1 MDRKRRGARLRRIL
15 KAEQLESRSMLASLV
30 GGSPWQNPLDPN
42 DLDFDG
48 VVSPGDALAAINM
61 LNAGRSGDLAEKF
74 APPQLHGHFQNAA
87 SEFLDADGDGS
98 LSAGDALAVINV
110 LNSGQPW
117 LGHHV
122 PDVDQ
127 GETIGGAQELDVT
140 HGFARMRG
148 VITGSTDVDF
158 FKVTA
163 IKSELNV
170 ALFSR
175 SEGAFGVSIVDAT
188 GKVLA
193 SATIEAGSY
202 RPAKL
207 NLDVVAETTY
217 YVKVTGDGGPYAV
230 AVLNFDE
237 HSFLPQPDSELG
249 DDQHGDTVQT
259 ATALTLNHGFARVVS
274 NIDSGMDADMFS
286 LTAVD
291 GKLIV
296 EADADFS
303 LDVEISGPNGSLDAF
318 TTSERRVIVL
328 NVTAGTY
335 QITVTGSNSSDM
347 GAYRLR
353 VGNVPLP
360 EPGGDPHPSNSP
372 PRRIVKKL
380 FDKVDADG
388 SGLVT
393 RPEIRAVVGGG
404 PLRIAD
410 HVFANW
416 DTNDDQ
422 ALSLDEVI
430 TGLATLPSAIPNRSD
445 HGPVAPLV
453 TAR

>member
-1 MDRKRRGARLRRIL
+1 
-15 KAEQLESRSMLASLV
+15 MLASLA

-61 LNAGRSGDLAEKF
+61 LNAGRSGVLAEKF
-74 APPQLHGHFQNAA
+74 APPQLHGHYQGAV

-98 LSAGDALAVINV
+98 LSAGDALAIINV
-110 LNSGQPW
+110 LNSGQSW
-117 LGHHV
+117 LGHHA

-127 GETIGGAQELDVT
+127 ADTIEEAQELDVT
-140 HGFARMRG
+140 HGYARMRG
-148 VITGSTDVDF
+148 VIAKSTDVDF

-163 IKSELNV
+163 IKTELNV

-175 SEGAFGVSIVDAT
+175 SEGAFDLTVVDAS
-188 GKVLA
+188 GAVLA
-193 SATIEAGSY
+193 TATIKAGSY

-207 NLDVVAETTY
+207 NLNVVAETTY

-237 HSFLPQPDSELG
+237 QSFLPQPDSELG
-249 DDQHGDTVQT
+249 DDQHGDTIET
-259 ATALTLNHGFARVVS
+259 ATTLPLNRGFARVVS
-274 NIDSGMDADMFS
+274 NIDSGTDADMFT
-286 LTAVD
+286 LTAVE

-303 LDVEISGPNGSLDAF
+303 LNVEISGADGSLAVF
-318 TTSERRVIVL
+318 NTSERHAIAI
-328 NVTAGTY
+328 NVAAGTY

-353 VGNVPLP
+353 VGSVPRLHDHD
-360 EPGGDPHPSNSP
+360 GDHESPLAP
-372 PRRIVKKL
+372 PRRIVQKL
-380 FDKVDADG
+380 FEKVDADADG
-388 SGLVT
+388 SVT
-393 RPEIRAVVGGG
+393 RDEVRGVIGGG
-404 PLRIAD
+404 PLRLAD

-416 DTNDDQ
+416 DANKDQ

-430 TGLATLPSAIPNRSD
+430 TGLATLPPAIPHRSD
-445 HGPVAPLV
+445 HAPAAPLL